1 MLKFWTILWLSY
13 GIQDN
18 TYQHIIIF
26 ESLDDCKAVV
36 QTDLRQVMQDQ
47 YGVVMMRCQ
56 QTHRVSNM
64 PKPDPRPITE

>member
-13 GIQDN
+13 SIQDN
-18 TYQHIIIF
+18 NYQHIIIF

-47 YGVVMMRCQ
+47 YGIVMMRCQ

-64 PKPDPRPITE
+64 PKPEPRPITE